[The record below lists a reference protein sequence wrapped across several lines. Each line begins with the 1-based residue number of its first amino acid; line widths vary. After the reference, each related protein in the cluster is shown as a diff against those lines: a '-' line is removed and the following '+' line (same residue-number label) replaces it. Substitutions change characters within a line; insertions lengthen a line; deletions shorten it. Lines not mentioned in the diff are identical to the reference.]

1 VDEPTALAPSPDFDA
16 VVAERSRLSRN
27 HLLYVR
33 IEVGRRLFSA
43 FTHDAPA
50 LYRATHRQKEGSF
63 RASLA
68 EKADALADLGLNE
81 ALLRQALRTFFVVK
95 DLPRALVAQLVTSH
109 VVQLTAVADE
119 QTRAMLARA
128 TVDHRWSGRALQ
140 SAIEAVHN
148 GQWPDADPSA
158 PGLQPEGLPAA
169 EPGPEGPKPHPGR
182 VVTRSER
189 RAEDLGALVG
199 QWEAVP
205 VEKLTKAQAARV
217 RAAVEALERRGAEV
231 GARLPG

>member
-1 VDEPTALAPSPDFDA
+1 MDEPTALAPSPDFDA

-43 FTHDAPA
+43 FTHDDPA

-81 ALLRQALRTFFVVK
+81 ALLRQSLRTSFVVK

-109 VVQLTAVADE
+109 VVQLTAVEDD
-119 QTRAMLARA
+119 QTRALLARA
-128 TVDHRWSGRALQ
+128 TVDNQWTGRALQ
-140 SAIEAVHN
+140 SAIEAVRN

-169 EPGPEGPKPHPGR
+169 AAPEGPKPQPGR
-182 VVTRSER
+182 VVTRFER
-189 RAEDLGALVG
+189 TAVDLGALVG

-205 VEKLTKAQAARV
+205 VEKLTKAQAARE
-217 RAAVEALERRGAEV
+217 RAAVEALERRVAAV